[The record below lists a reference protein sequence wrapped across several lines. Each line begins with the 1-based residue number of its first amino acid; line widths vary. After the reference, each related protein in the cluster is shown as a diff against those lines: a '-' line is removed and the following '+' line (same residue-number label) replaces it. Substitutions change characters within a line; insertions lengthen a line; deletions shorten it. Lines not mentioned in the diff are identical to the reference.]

1 MCRQE
6 GLLDLENGLD
16 LKNGHGDL
24 PDLLSGQGS
33 APLSL
38 LYNLHLGVSAHWGQ
52 TPVAQFRPICLL
64 PQMGLIAQ
72 HLPTARHGV
81 STQ

>member
-1 MCRQE
+1 MCSQE
-6 GLLDLENGLD
+6 DLLDLENEE
-16 LKNGHGDL
+16 HVVFYF
-24 PDLLSGQGS
+24 LSGQGS
-33 APLSL
+33 APLSF

-52 TPVAQFRPICLL
+52 TPVAQFGPICLL

-81 STQ
+81 SMQ